1 MLDLDCGLLNRE
13 VVKIAACLFYLEH
26 ECGYY
31 YSENVYYIF
40 DYVHKSYA
48 EISLLLFANI
58 YSPNQYFARLVNL
71 TESRV

>member
-1 MLDLDCGLLNRE
+1 MLGLDCGLLNRK

-40 DYVHKSYA
+40 DCAHKSYA
-48 EISLLLFANI
+48 ENSLLLFANVC
-58 YSPNQYFARLVNL
+58 SPNQHFARLVDL